1 MLKQRE
7 RAGIIYHV
15 IGEEGRRGRGRW
27 RRGSGKMGSEH
38 IIQGREMCLM
48 LEVYRLLSF
57 NGERRRSGALSQST
71 WHVH

>member
-7 RAGIIYHV
+7 RSGIIYHV
-15 IGEEGRRGRGRW
+15 IGGEGRW

-38 IIQGREMCLM
+38 IIQGREMWLM

-57 NGERRRSGALSQST
+57 NDERRRSGALSQST